1 MLGGGD
7 QIYSDGISKRS
18 KLFRAWLQIDNLH
31 HKFSTPY
38 TKELKNELEEFYL
51 DNYCEVHLF
60 SNLLTVQ
67 WFHQGQY
74 SHGIIL

>member
-7 QIYSDGISKRS
+7 QLYCDGISKRS
-18 KLFRAWLQIDNLH
+18 MLFKSWLQIDNLV

-51 DNYCEVHLF
+51 ENYSEVVVL
-60 SNLLTVQ
+60 SLA
-67 WFHQGQY
+67 
-74 SHGIIL
+74 